1 MEPGAAWPPW
11 NFELPNWTMEPAARA
26 PAPGLPGE
34 SESTEKYGSW
44 IQTSFP
50 NNSGGVQLVDHYAA
64 VTHHGPIENGAQES
78 LEVALHDMEIEIHD
92 NPIHVFEELAHEFEA
107 DVDMIKVKIHRYPP
121 NIRDLGDWCT
131 VPRIV
136 AFGPYH
142 HGRQELK
149 KAERVKHVA
158 AYHCIRESRYS
169 VREIY
174 DAVVLVA
181 DNARNL
187 YDKDVMAGIS
197 NDDFYHMMFF
207 DACFLVQFM
216 AWRVSEKEVDP
227 SLRSYFHC
235 NRRGINHDIHLLENQ
250 LPWQVVKVVLGFR
263 PLPLE
268 EFVAPWRGLLQD
280 RRRILRGKTSLGL
293 DDSYEP
299 PHLLGL
305 LSAIELAEMGITLTA
320 NETTELINMGLKRN
334 GIFAELSLAPL
345 SLDYARANRLVN
357 MAAFELCTVP
367 SFPDADF
374 EDTAVCSYLRILSM
388 LVHREEDVHE
398 LRTKGILQGGAGL
411 TNKQAL
417 DFFTSLQSVSFGFS
431 YVVTMLEIETYRF
444 DRRMQTKL
452 HAFLHKKKKTI
463 FTVLT
468 TIVAVVS
475 ILGTLVGILVRLNPI
490 KAAP

>member
-169 VREIY
+169 
-174 DAVVLVA
+174 
-181 DNARNL
+181 
-187 YDKDVMAGIS
+187 
-197 NDDFYHMMFF
+197 
-207 DACFLVQFM
+207 FM

-305 LSAIELAEMGITLTA
+305 LRYYIVGRREVPKPPKDNFKSLSYSLSAIELAEMGITLTA